1 MATLRVIV
9 PRSVIIVGLLSN
21 LFPEAN
27 DSDEDDDRIP
37 MAQQATLRGP
47 LSDVSSE
54 YGIPWSDKLPVAAP
68 FQIHLPL
75 TPSPWP
81 NPPLTAAQ
89 SPTHPPSILSQ
100 LLVTAQIPTVSQ

>member
-54 YGIPWSDKLPVAAP
+54 Y
-68 FQIHLPL
+68 
-75 TPSPWP
+75 
-81 NPPLTAAQ
+81 
-89 SPTHPPSILSQ
+89 
-100 LLVTAQIPTVSQ
+100 